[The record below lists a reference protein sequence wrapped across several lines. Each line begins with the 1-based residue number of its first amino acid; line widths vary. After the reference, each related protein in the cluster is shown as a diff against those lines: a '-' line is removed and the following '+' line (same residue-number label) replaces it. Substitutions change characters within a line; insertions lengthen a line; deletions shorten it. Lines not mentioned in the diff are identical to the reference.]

1 MLIAIKGNDM
11 SICQKI
17 QDLEIDTQDIWKD
30 DILNRKEV
38 AEDFTRILA
47 DVEQPF
53 VFSVDASYGMGKSF
67 FLSRWRE
74 QLKKDGYQ
82 VAFFNAWN
90 TDWEKDPMVPFI
102 KTIIDSF
109 PESIGTI
116 LKEKSIGLLKSIK
129 NCGNLIIECVGG
141 PESTLDK
148 LLQIVNP
155 DNKIE
160 QYEAKQKLINDFRN
174 TLCEKIKDNK
184 LFIFVDELERCRP
197 TYAVEVLET
206 IKHIF
211 DIPNV
216 IFILGID
223 RTQLKHTIS
232 ALYGSDMDSEGYLK
246 RFVDL
251 ELHLPKPNRK
261 AFCKVLMNKFGIK
274 NQKAYD
280 ANSIINGWNC
290 YCDYFSILADGYN
303 LSLREISQCFTDIA
317 IIQKVVPDNYLKMSP
332 ILALLMV
339 LKHKKY
345 SIYQN
350 IERISFYDLWKELE
364 KIVNAND
371 QNIKCLKHCLMMAM
385 IPFNDL
391 CKKINELKEKNT
403 QLNIEKQ
410 TNPNA
415 PITQDE
421 ILKELTDYHKVYQL
435 HDDLDSRFGIDAQ
448 RIIPYL
454 KQKMEYLSNDE

>member
-1 MLIAIKGNDM
+1 
-11 SICQKI
+11 
-17 QDLEIDTQDIWKD
+17 
-30 DILNRKEV
+30 
-38 AEDFTRILA
+38 
-47 DVEQPF
+47 
-53 VFSVDASYGMGKSF
+53 
-67 FLSRWRE
+67 
-74 QLKKDGYQ
+74 
-82 VAFFNAWN
+82 
-90 TDWEKDPMVPFI
+90 MVPFI

-339 LKHKKY
+339 LKHK
-345 SIYQN
+345 
-350 IERISFYDLWKELE
+350 
-364 KIVNAND
+364 
-371 QNIKCLKHCLMMAM
+371 
-385 IPFNDL
+385 
-391 CKKINELKEKNT
+391 NT
-403 QLNIEKQ
+403 QSTK
-410 TNPNA
+410 T
-415 PITQDE
+415 
-421 ILKELTDYHKVYQL
+421 
-435 HDDLDSRFGIDAQ
+435 
-448 RIIPYL
+448 
-454 KQKMEYLSNDE
+454 

>member
-1 MLIAIKGNDM
+1 M

-17 QDLEIDTQDIWKD
+17 QDLEIDPQDIWKD
-30 DILNRKEV
+30 DILKRKEV

-53 VFSVDASYGMGKSF
+53 VISIDASYGMGKTF
-67 FLSRWRE
+67 FLNRWRE
-74 QLKKDGYQ
+74 QLKKEGYQ

-109 PESIGTI
+109 PQSIAKT
-116 LKEKSIGLLKSIK
+116 LKEKSIGILKSIK
-129 NCGNLIIECVGG
+129 DSSNLIIECAGG
-141 PESTLDK
+141 PEDTLGK
-148 LLQIVNP
+148 FAQIINP
-155 DNKIE
+155 NDKIE
-160 QYEAKQKLINDFRN
+160 QYETKQKLINDFRD
-174 TLCEKIKDNK
+174 TICEKIKDNK

-232 ALYGSDMDSEGYLK
+232 ALYGSDMDGEGYLK

-251 ELHLPKPNRK
+251 ELHLPKPDRK
-261 AFCKVLMNKFGIK
+261 TFCKILMNKFAIK
-274 NQKAYD
+274 NKNVND

-317 IIQKVVPDNYLKMSP
+317 IIQKIVPDNYIKMSP
-332 ILALLMV
+332 ILAVLMV

-345 SIYQN
+345 LTYQN
-350 IERISFYDLWKELE
+350 IEKISFYDLWRELE
-364 KIVNAND
+364 KIINAD
-371 QNIKCLKHCLMMAM
+371 DTNITCLKHCLMMVM
-385 IPFNDL
+385 IPFKDL
-391 CKKINELKEKNT
+391 CKKINDLGEENT
-403 QLNIEKQ
+403 KLNQERQ
-410 TNPNA
+410 TNPNVA
-415 PITQDE
+415 IRQDE
-421 ILKELTDYHKVYQL
+421 IQKELTDYHNVYQL
-435 HDDLDSRFGIDAQ
+435 HNDLDCRFRIDVQA
-448 RIIPYL
+448 IIPYL
-454 KQKMEYLSNDE
+454 KQKMEYLSNDS